1 MKGCLG
7 WIVAIAVVLGALYWW
22 STRPAEDLRVA
33 AAGGKVTIAAVAGDA
48 NRATITVTRGS
59 VTGGLYFRLPAGTI
73 LSGGGPDSQRLI
85 TANSVTIIM
94 AASETEIRQ
103 EVETFCLDQFK
114 IPPPPKAPLT
124 LDLAVD
130 QGGSSDAGEEGV
142 SETAKLAACLEHS
155 TSTSR
160 DRQVAIW
167 LVKEGFIA
175 KSYDDA
181 RSEAITSLSRE
192 LESEMRRKISTELA
206 ARLRQASPTMS
217 EDEIRRQEQR
227 FSSGAL
233 SSRVRTQAEHLV
245 DKSFA
250 DVRAGVGPA
259 LQGCSYDTA
268 SLKFFQT
275 APA

>member
-7 WIVAIAVVLGALYWW
+7 WLVAIAVVLGGLYWW
-22 STRPAEDLRVA
+22 STRPAEDLRIA

-59 VTGGLYFRLPAGTI
+59 ATGGLIFRLPAGTI
-73 LSGGGPDSQRLI
+73 LSGGGPNTQRLI

-114 IPPPPKAPLT
+114 IPPSPTTPLT
-124 LDLAVD
+124 LDLPVD

-181 RSEAITSLSRE
+181 RREAITSLSHE
-192 LESEMRRKISTELA
+192 LESEMRQKISTELA

-217 EDEIRRQEQR
+217 EDEIRRQERR

-233 SSRVRTQAEHLV
+233 SGRVRTQAEHLV

-250 DVRAGVGPA
+250 DVRSGVGPA
-259 LQGCSYDTA
+259 LQGCSYDTT

>member
-7 WIVAIAVVLGALYWW
+7 WLVAIAVVLGGLYWW
-22 STRPAEDLRVA
+22 STRPAEDLRIA
-33 AAGGKVTIAAVAGDA
+33 ASGGKVTIAAVAGDA

-59 VTGGLYFRLPAGTI
+59 ATGGLIFRLPAGTI
-73 LSGGGPDSQRLI
+73 LSGGGSNAQRLI

-94 AASETEIRQ
+94 AASESEIRQ

-114 IPPPPKAPLT
+114 IPPPPTTPLT

-130 QGGSSDAGEEGV
+130 QGGSSDAGEQGL

-155 TSTSR
+155 TGTSR

-175 KSYDDA
+175 KSFDDA
-181 RSEAITSLSRE
+181 RREAITSLSRE
-192 LESEMRRKISTELA
+192 LESEMRQKISTELA

-217 EDEIRRQEQR
+217 EDEIRRQERR

-233 SSRVRTQAEHLV
+233 SGRVRTQAEHLV

-250 DVRAGVGPA
+250 DVRSGVGPA

>member
-7 WIVAIAVVLGALYWW
+7 WLVAIAVVLGGLYWW
-22 STRPAEDLRVA
+22 STRPAEDLRIA
-33 AAGGKVTIAAVAGDA
+33 AAGGKVTLAAVVGDA

-59 VTGGLYFRLPAGTI
+59 ATGGLFFRLPAGTI
-73 LSGGGPDSQRLI
+73 LSGGGANAQRLI

-94 AASETEIRQ
+94 AASESEIRQ

-114 IPPPPKAPLT
+114 IPPPPKTSLT

-181 RSEAITSLSRE
+181 RREAIASLSRE
-192 LESEMRRKISTELA
+192 LQSEMRQKISTELA

-217 EDEIRRQEQR
+217 EDEIRRQERR

-233 SSRVRTQAEHLV
+233 SGRVRTQAEHLV

-250 DVRAGVGPA
+250 DVRSGVGPA

-268 SLKFFQT
+268 TLKFFQT

>member
-7 WIVAIAVVLGALYWW
+7 WLVAIAVVLGGLYWW
-22 STRPAEDLRVA
+22 STRPAEDLRIA
-33 AAGGKVTIAAVAGDA
+33 ASGGKVTIAAVAGDA
-48 NRATITVTRGS
+48 NRAMITVTRGS
-59 VTGGLYFRLPAGTI
+59 ATGGLIFRLPAGTI
-73 LSGGGPDSQRLI
+73 LSGGGSNAQRQI

-114 IPPPPKAPLT
+114 IPPPPTTSLT

-155 TSTSR
+155 TGTSR

-181 RSEAITSLSRE
+181 RREAIASLSRE
-192 LESEMRRKISTELA
+192 LESEMRQKISTELA

-217 EDEIRRQEQR
+217 EDEIHRQERR

-233 SSRVRTQAEHLV
+233 SGRVRTQAEHLV

-250 DVRAGVGPA
+250 DVRSGVGPA